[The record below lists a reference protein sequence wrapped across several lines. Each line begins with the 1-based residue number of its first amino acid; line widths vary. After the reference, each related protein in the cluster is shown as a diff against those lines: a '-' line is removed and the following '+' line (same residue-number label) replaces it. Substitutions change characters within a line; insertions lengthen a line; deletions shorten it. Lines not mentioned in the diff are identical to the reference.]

1 MTLVVS
7 YLPLLITEALTPQRG
22 TPLSLYLAR
31 EFTVTLVLLSSSL
44 NPLLYCW
51 KIREVRQAVQDTIR
65 DLLCSS
71 PN

>member
-22 TPLSLYLAR
+22 MPLSVYLAR
-31 EFTVTLVLLSSSL
+31 EFTVTLVLLNSSL

-51 KIREVRQAVQDTIR
+51 KIREVGQAVQDTIR